1 MGHVRKSSMKRLV
14 GLLVVFLIA
23 NLALTASAPAN
34 LEAHLPAPPGTVQ
47 LIEFY
52 SPI

>member
-1 MGHVRKSSMKRLV
+1 MKRLV

-34 LEAHLPAPPGTVQ
+34 PEVQPPAPPGAVQ